1 MKKGNQSKLLTK
13 DIMKHWEALAYKDSI
28 SDMLVNDLI
37 YNYAKSLG
45 IYQEKLNA
53 DVTLTVNNMTNSQKR
68 RLLKAI
74 RLIKL

>member
-1 MKKGNQSKLLTK
+1 MKKDNQSKLLTK
-13 DIMKHWEALAYKDSI
+13 TIMERWEELAYKDGI
-28 SDMLVNDLI
+28 SDRLVNNLI

-74 RLIKL
+74 HLIKL